1 MKMKMNKIEQLIKQA
16 GTDSSGKWMSIEQ
29 AQKLAHLIV
38 NECYIAIENTNTSH
52 VYTTFDDGQFKA
64 TIIKSK
70 DAVKQH
76 FGV

>member
-1 MKMKMNKIEQLIKQA
+1 MMNKIEALIKQA
-16 GTDSSGKWMSIEQ
+16 GTDSSGKWVSIEQ
-29 AQKLAHLIV
+29 AQRLAELIIA
-38 NECYIAIENTNTSH
+38 ECYIAVESTAKDH